1 MFSFK
6 KEVVSGPLPGTI
18 HLIKN
23 KLQTPIIVNIK
34 KINIY
39 FMSRYGSISQNNM
52 YDQYTHCN
60 LFLVTKNDQNITP
73 VKYTNL
79 GDDVYYNQKLI
90 ANINYCKHLIKD
102 CNIVAILNP
111 QDEIILSQSEVF
123 DVNNDADL
131 LHFEIYFDINRYPK

>member
-1 MFSFK
+1 MFSFN
-6 KEVVSGPLPGTI
+6 KEIISGTLPGTV

-23 KLQTPIIVNIK
+23 KLQTPIIVTIK

-39 FMSRYGSISQNNM
+39 FMSRYGSIIQNNL

-60 LFLVTKNDQNITP
+60 LFLITKNDQNITP
-73 VKYTNL
+73 VKYTDL

-90 ANINYCKHLIKD
+90 ANINYNKYLITD

-111 QDEIILSQSEVF
+111 GDEIILNQNEVF
-123 DVNNDADL
+123 DANNDSDL

>member
-1 MFSFK
+1 MYSFN
-6 KEVVSGPLPGTI
+6 KEFVSGTLPGTV

-23 KLQTPIIVNIK
+23 KFQTSIIVSIK

-39 FMSRYGSISQNNM
+39 LMSRYGGVSQNNM

-60 LFLVTKNDQNITP
+60 LFLVTKNDQNINP
-73 VKYTNL
+73 VKYTDL

-90 ANINYCKHLIKD
+90 ANINYCKYLITD
-102 CNIVAILNP
+102 CNIVAVLNP
-111 QDEIILSQSEVF
+111 GDEIILNQSEVF

-131 LHFEIYFDINRYPK
+131 LYFDIYFDINRYPK